1 MNLRKLFF
9 LFWSSMAVGGVTCTV
24 LGLALQFTDQSYG
37 FLKVEETGY
46 NALMMA
52 ISGLM
57 IGVFAMMG
65 FFAYLTVNYIALSI
79 FRQKYLWTMLQGY
92 TSLFATFALG
102 YMLYG
107 DRERLS
113 NWLYWVLPIALA
125 IGSILVAYFKTKQTN
140 RSAFVPTVFLMF
152 VVTVLEAWPSIN
164 GETNAVSVIFMI
176 TPLFI
181 CNAFQIMW
189 LHKLVGTTSQK
200 TDSANVAK
208 SAS

>member
-9 LFWSSMAVGGVTCTV
+9 LFWSSMAVGAVTCTV

-113 NWLYWVLPIALA
+113 SWLYWVLPIALA
-125 IGSILVAYFKTKQTN
+125 IGSIAVAYFKAKQTN

-176 TPLFI
+176 TPLFV

-189 LHKLVGTTSQK
+189 LHKLVGSADEK

-208 SAS
+208 SV

>member
-9 LFWSSMAVGGVTCTV
+9 LFWSSMALGAVTCTV

-37 FLKVEETGY
+37 FLKAEETGY

-79 FRQKYLWTMLQGY
+79 FRQKYVWTLLQGY
-92 TSLFATFALG
+92 TSIFATFALG

-125 IGSILVAYFKTKQTN
+125 IGSVLVAYFKAKQTN
-140 RSAFVPTVFLMF
+140 RSAFVPTIFLMF

-181 CNAFQIMW
+181 CNAYQIMW
-189 LHKLVGTTSQK
+189 LHRLVGTTDEK

>member
-9 LFWSSMAVGGVTCTV
+9 LFWSSMAVGAVTCTV

-107 DRERLS
+107 ERERLS

-125 IGSILVAYFKTKQTN
+125 IGSIIVSYFKAKQTN
-140 RSAFVPTVFLMF
+140 RSAFVPTIFLMF

-164 GETNAVSVIFMI
+164 GETNAVSVVFMI
-176 TPLFI
+176 TPLFV

-189 LHKLVGTTSQK
+189 LHKLVGTTNQK

>member
-1 MNLRKLFF
+1 MTLRKLFF
-9 LFWSSMAVGGVTCTV
+9 LFWSSMAVGAVTCTV

-37 FLKVEETGY
+37 FLKAEETGY

-107 DRERLS
+107 DRERLT
-113 NWLYWVLPIALA
+113 NWLYWVLPLALA
-125 IGSILVAYFKTKQTN
+125 IGSVLVAYLKTKQTN

-189 LHKLVGTTSQK
+189 LHKLVGSASTK

>member
-1 MNLRKLFF
+1 MTIRKLFF
-9 LFWSSMAVGGVTCTV
+9 LFWSSMAVGAVTCTV

-107 DRERLS
+107 ERERLS
-113 NWLYWVLPIALA
+113 NWLYWVLPTALA
-125 IGSILVAYFKTKQTN
+125 IGSIVVAYFKAKQTN

-189 LHKLVGTTSQK
+189 LHRLVGSANEK

-208 SAS
+208 SV

>member
-1 MNLRKLFF
+1 
-9 LFWSSMAVGGVTCTV
+9 
-24 LGLALQFTDQSYG
+24 
-37 FLKVEETGY
+37 
-46 NALMMA
+46 
-52 ISGLM
+52 
-57 IGVFAMMG
+57 
-65 FFAYLTVNYIALSI
+65 
-79 FRQKYLWTMLQGY
+79 
-92 TSLFATFALG
+92 
-102 YMLYG
+102 MLYG

-125 IGSILVAYFKTKQTN
+125 IGSVLVAYFKAKQTN
-140 RSAFVPTVFLMF
+140 RSAFVPTIFLMF

-181 CNAFQIMW
+181 CNAYQIMW
-189 LHKLVGTTSQK
+189 LHRLVGTTNEK